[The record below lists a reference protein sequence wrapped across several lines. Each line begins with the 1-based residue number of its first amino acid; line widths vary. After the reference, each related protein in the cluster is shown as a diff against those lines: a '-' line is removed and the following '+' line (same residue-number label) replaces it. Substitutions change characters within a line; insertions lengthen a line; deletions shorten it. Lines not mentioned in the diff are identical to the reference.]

1 MQRKVKEY
9 LENKIAKIKYAQIVY
24 EDIQLARAVIKKPG
38 YGRKYELNVNVS
50 EVQTQEQHLNK
61 RFGRKRSKESKGDKE
76 KENGRQT

>member
-50 EVQTQEQHLNK
+50 EVQT
-61 RFGRKRSKESKGDKE
+61 
-76 KENGRQT
+76 